1 MKKVIAILSIMLIAP
16 CFASTFFQYD
26 NPFPQDTDTSNLNN
40 IYGTAP
46 EVLKKEAPA
55 QAAKQEKKN
64 KWWKKDKTTPVNAE
78 QMPVKIQE
86 SSDGSFYVFPAR
98 K

>member
-1 MKKVIAILSIMLIAP
+1 MKKLLTILSIMLIAP
-16 CFASTFFQYD
+16 CFASTLFQYD
-26 NPFPQDTDTSNLNN
+26 NPFPQYTDTSNLNN

-46 EVLKKEAPA
+46 EALKKDAPA
-55 QAAKQEKKN
+55 PEAKKN
-64 KWWKKDKTTPVNAE
+64 KWWRKDKTTPVNTE
-78 QMPVKIQE
+78 STPVNIQE